1 MKMIN
6 KILYMIFGVGTVFL
20 LLGCMFY
27 RGEKRDIF
35 VENFRPSEGTKETK
49 IVTKEFDMEDKKI
62 GLEITNSE
70 VVIREGNGDHIK
82 IEYDKN
88 LYEEPSIV
96 DNNQIEIKTKKSY
109 FGNNYLVGFVFLS
122 YWGESSRPVEIALP
136 KEMYQEIT
144 GNIVSSSVALKSIY
158 MNKMDWNIRSS
169 NVSMRDC
176 EITNDAEFKGN
187 SSSFEMNSNKLGTI
201 KMNVNNSS
209 ISLNRCDAKLCD
221 LTMKKLD
228 SVEIEDGTFGK
239 LLVYSN
245 NSVGEFMGINSKNV
259 KINARDSNIN
269 LWYHESINSK
279 NLRFDS
285 EYMEGDYEVK
295 NGQYYVKKNENGVLL
310 ELEIDKNSN
319 VEIK

>member
-27 RGEKRDIF
+27 SGEKRDIF
-35 VENFRPSEGTKETK
+35 VEDFRPSEGRKEAK
-49 IVTKEFDMEDKKI
+49 IVTKEFDIEDKKI

-70 VVIREGNGDHIK
+70 VVIREGNGEHIK

-88 LYEEPSIV
+88 LYEEPFMV
-96 DNNQIEIKTKKSY
+96 DNNQIKIKTKKSH
-109 FGNNYLVGFVFLS
+109 FGNNYLVGFIFLS
-122 YWGESSRPVEIALP
+122 YWGESSRPVEITLP
-136 KEMYQEIT
+136 KAMYQEIT
-144 GNIVSSSVALKSIY
+144 GNIVSSSVTLKSIY

-176 EITNDAEFKGN
+176 EIKNEAEFKGN
-187 SSSFEMNSNKLGTI
+187 SSSFEINSNKLGTV
-201 KMNVNNSS
+201 KMNVNTSS
-209 ISLNRCDAKLCD
+209 VSLNRCDAKLCV
-221 LTMKKLD
+221 LTMKKWD
-228 SVEIEDGTFGK
+228 SVEIDDGTFGK
-239 LLVYSN
+239 LLVYGN
-245 NSVGEFMGINSKNV
+245 NSSGEFRRINSKNV
-259 KINARDSNIN
+259 KINAKDSSIN

-285 EYMEGDYEVK
+285 GYIEGDYEVK
-295 NGQYYVKKNENGVLL
+295 NGQYYVKKKENGVLL
-310 ELEIDKNSN
+310 ELEIDKGSN